1 MHGGWCLGLGLWWLG
16 HYQGRACGVTR
27 AGRGLRMGL
36 TEGDQVI
43 EAREKGARRDWRGPG

>member
-16 HYQGRACGVTR
+16 HYPGRACGVTR
-27 AGRGLRMGL
+27 AGRGLRMSL

-43 EAREKGARRDWRGPG
+43 EAREKGARGDWRGPG